1 MSAHELLLVTDKEGR
16 FLSVNPAWT
25 TTLGWLEDELVG
37 QTVDRFVHPDDRE
50 KSNVYIRLLAAGQG
64 MLTFESRFRRRD
76 GSYRWLS
83 WTAVADQEMN
93 YAVARDTTELK
104 QAEKEVRESHT
115 ELARVARETTMGTMT
130 ASIAHEIN
138 QPLAAIATN
147 GAAGLR
153 WLSGATPNLDEARD
167 VLKRV
172 VDDARRASQ
181 IIAGVRAMF
190 TKDTGEIA
198 PLDIND
204 VVRDVLVL
212 VHGELQ
218 GQQVAEQISLFR
230 NPLVVRGNRVQLQ
243 QVLLNLFMNAIEA
256 MSSMNGRPRT
266 LSVNSAPYETR
277 AVLLTV
283 QDLGP
288 GINPA
293 DIDRVFDAF
302 FTSKPTGMGMG
313 LAICRSITE
322 SHGGRLWASGGPAGG
337 AIFHMTLPLEH
348 TDRLAPK

>member
-1 MSAHELLLVTDKEGR
+1 MDER
-16 FLSVNPAWT
+16 
-25 TTLGWLEDELVG
+25 TLP
-37 QTVDRFVHPDDRE
+37 R
-50 KSNVYIRLLAAGQG
+50 
-64 MLTFESRFRRRD
+64 
-76 GSYRWLS
+76 
-83 WTAVADQEMN
+83 
-93 YAVARDTTELK
+93 
-104 QAEKEVRESHT
+104 
-115 ELARVARETTMGTMT
+115 
-130 ASIAHEIN
+130 
-138 QPLAAIATN
+138 
-147 GAAGLR
+147 
-153 WLSGATPNLDEARD
+153 RD
-167 VLKRV
+167 VLKRM

-230 NPLVVRGNRVQLQ
+230 HPLVVRGNRVQLQ

-256 MSSMNGRPRT
+256 MSSMNDRPRT

-277 AVLLTV
+277 TVLLTV
-283 QDLGP
+283 QDSGP

-293 DIDRVFDAF
+293 NIDRVFDAF

-322 SHGGRLWASGGPAGG
+322 SHGGRLWASRGPAGG

-348 TDRLAPK
+348 ADRLGPKIASG